1 MGTSDYRPSGPCL
14 CRYPSTSSWMILLE
28 HVMYQNTII
37 LLEIAFHVF
46 LLYVRY
52 GAVLIFFFK
61 IVLSMDFISGI
72 EKSLAQSVCSPK
84 RV

>member
-1 MGTSDYRPSGPCL
+1 
-14 CRYPSTSSWMILLE
+14 
-28 HVMYQNTII
+28 MYQNTII